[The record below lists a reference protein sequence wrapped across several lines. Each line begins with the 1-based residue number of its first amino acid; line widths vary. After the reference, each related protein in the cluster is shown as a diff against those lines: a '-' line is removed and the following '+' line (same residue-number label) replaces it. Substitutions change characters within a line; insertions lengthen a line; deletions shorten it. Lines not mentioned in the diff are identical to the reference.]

1 LIKFDKPVDQLNE
14 IYQEP
19 VAIQKVTR
27 VQAIDDLQSKFRL
40 LETQY
45 GILSVDDIQ
54 ILEASLV
61 DIDDVNNLVDL
72 SDALD
77 DLLDQ

>member
-1 LIKFDKPVDQLNE
+1 
-14 IYQEP
+14 
-19 VAIQKVTR
+19 
-27 VQAIDDLQSKFRL
+27 
-40 LETQY
+40 
-45 GILSVDDIQ
+45 LSVDDIQ